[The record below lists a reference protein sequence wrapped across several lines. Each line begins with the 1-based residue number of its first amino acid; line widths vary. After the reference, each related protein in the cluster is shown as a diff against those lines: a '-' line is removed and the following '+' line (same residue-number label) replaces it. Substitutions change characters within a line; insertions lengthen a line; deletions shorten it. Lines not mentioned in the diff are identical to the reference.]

1 MWKRLLQT
9 SGDPTAL
16 LLRLTLGAVMLP
28 HGAQKLLG
36 WFGGAGFG
44 GTVDYFGAVLGI
56 PAPLAILVILFES
69 VGAVA
74 LLAGFLSRVMA
85 LGIAAI
91 MAVAVLKVHL
101 AVGFFMNW
109 LGNQPGEGFEFHLL
123 ALAIAFFVIVKGSGP
138 ASVDRR
144 LVTVTRS

>member
-9 SGDPTAL
+9 NGDPTAVV
-16 LLRLTLGAVMLP
+16 LRLTLGAVMLP

-36 WFGGAGFG
+36 WFGGAGFS
-44 GTVDYFGAVLGI
+44 GTVDYFSAVLGI

-123 ALAIAFFVIVKGSGP
+123 ALAIAFYVIVKGSGP

-144 LVTVTRS
+144 LVALTSA

>member
-1 MWKRLLQT
+1 MWNRLLQT
-9 SGDPTAL
+9 NGDPTAL
-16 LLRLTLGAVMLP
+16 VLRLTLGAVMLP

-36 WFGGAGFG
+36 WFGGAGFS
-44 GTVDYFGAVLGI
+44 GTVDYFGTVLGI

-69 VGAVA
+69 VGAIA

-123 ALAIAFFVIVKGSGP
+123 ALAIAFYVIVKGSGP

-144 LVTVTRS
+144 LVVLQST